1 VNKAKKEQVEVLE
14 SPDLLADFWQL
25 LEEVLTARHEAMP
38 VHSLAEMQNLMSAF
52 PKNIRL
58 FVAKQNGQLLSG
70 ALLYLSNGVVHT
82 QYLANSLAGR
92 DIGALDLLIHQLIA
106 EEFKSA
112 RFFDFGISNEQAGRV
127 LNEGLIAQK
136 EGFGGRGVAH
146 EFYKLTIS

>member
-1 VNKAKKEQVEVLE
+1 
-14 SPDLLADFWQL
+14 
-25 LEEVLTARHEAMP
+25 
-38 VHSLAEMQNLMSAF
+38 MQNLMSAF